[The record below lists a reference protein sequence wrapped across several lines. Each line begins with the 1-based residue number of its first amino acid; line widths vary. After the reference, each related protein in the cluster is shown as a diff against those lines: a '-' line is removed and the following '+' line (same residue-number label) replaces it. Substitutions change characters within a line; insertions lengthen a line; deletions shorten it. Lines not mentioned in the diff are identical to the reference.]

1 MTWMIS
7 GYPHD
12 FGKNLQVLQEA
23 IKTEITEVFE
33 KACQRTIFKQMPLGP
48 WICHTRHE
56 ALRTFFFG
64 HVCFFLCLNMSE
76 HGVIPELYWWI
87 VIFLIKMMV
96 SWGFL
101 AALNRNPVPISGA
114 VAAHIRSLQG
124 LEKSQYISSHII
136 VNHYI
141 LSYIS
146 IYYCIL
152 LIIIIYY

>member
-56 ALRTFFFG
+56 ALRKSLFFWT
-64 HVCFFLCLNMSE
+64 CLFFSVSE
-76 HGVIPELYWWI
+76 HV
-87 VIFLIKMMV
+87 
-96 SWGFL
+96 
-101 AALNRNPVPISGA
+101 
-114 VAAHIRSLQG
+114 
-124 LEKSQYISSHII
+124 
-136 VNHYI
+136 
-141 LSYIS
+141 
-146 IYYCIL
+146 
-152 LIIIIYY
+152 